1 MKAHVHSITFDK
13 RERPK
18 NAVVITA
25 RGIVHVEWMCAAG
38 DWCWFTSGTGD
49 AKKLAVPAIKRIERC
64 LGTRPIARQG
74 VRCRHCGRT
83 SEDGSGVCARC
94 HQTYEV
100 A

>member
-1 MKAHVHSITFDK
+1 MKAHIHSITFDK

-18 NAVVITA
+18 NAVVITP
-25 RGIVHVEWMCAAG
+25 RGIVLVEWMCAAG

-49 AKKLAVPAIKRIERC
+49 AKKLAVPAIERIERRF
-64 LGTRPIARQG
+64 GTRPAVGRD

-94 HQTYEV
+94 ERAYE
-100 A
+100 

>member
-18 NAVVITA
+18 NAVVITP

-49 AKKLAVPAIKRIERC
+49 AKKLAVPAIERIVRC
-64 LGTRPIARQG
+64 LGARPVVRKD
-74 VRCRHCGRT
+74 VRCRYCGRT

-94 HQTYEV
+94 ERAYE
-100 A
+100 

>member
-1 MKAHVHSITFDK
+1 MKAHIHAITFDR

-18 NAVVITA
+18 NAVILTP
-25 RGIVHVEWMCAAG
+25 RGIVQVEWINAG
-38 DWCWFTSGTGD
+38 GWRMTGSD
-49 AKKLAVPAIKRIERC
+49 GAKALAGPAIERIQRRFETKPR
-64 LGTRPIARQG
+64 ARRN
-74 VRCRHCGRT
+74 VRCRHCGRP

>member
-1 MKAHVHSITFDK
+1 MKTHIHSITFDK

-18 NAVVITA
+18 NAVVITP

-64 LGTRPIARQG
+64 LGTRPMPVARQA
-74 VRCRHCGRT
+74 VRCRHCGRN

-94 HQTYEV
+94 ERAYE
-100 A
+100 